1 MPPSNVKPD
10 SAKSQA
16 GQVKAQNAQHHRP
29 WRIDQTGKPAEWSF
43 QAWSYQRDYSLP
55 ENIKG
60 GGGGSFEETLTKGI
74 LGLEVQHENY
84 IFNAWKYSQIHVQE
98 LHRSTIADPW
108 LGEIIKLQ
116 LLLKFI
122 EIVQMAGIAE
132 RSSRRSMVVSAWKL
146 HCKMDQ
152 TRQRQLKDSADE
164 RGKKRR
170 QHHQQ
175 CRPTREPTSRARANC
190 AQVSFW

>member
-1 MPPSNVKPD
+1 MINFCSTSNQKPNDDRVGCLHRMWNRILPS
-10 SAKSQA
+10 
-16 GQVKAQNAQHHRP
+16 HRQG
-29 WRIDQTGKPAEWSF
+29 RSRHKMHNIID
-43 QAWSYQRDYSLP
+43 R
-55 ENIKG
+55 
-60 GGGGSFEETLTKGI
+60 GGSIKPGNRLNGVSK
-74 LGLEVQHENY
+74 LGRENY

-132 RSSRRSMVVSAWKL
+132 RSSRRSRVVSAWKL

-164 RGKKRR
+164 RGKKEDSTTNSADRHDNRR
-170 QHHQQ
+170 
-175 CRPTREPTSRARANC
+175 REPEPIVRKFRFDN
-190 AQVSFW
+190 FP